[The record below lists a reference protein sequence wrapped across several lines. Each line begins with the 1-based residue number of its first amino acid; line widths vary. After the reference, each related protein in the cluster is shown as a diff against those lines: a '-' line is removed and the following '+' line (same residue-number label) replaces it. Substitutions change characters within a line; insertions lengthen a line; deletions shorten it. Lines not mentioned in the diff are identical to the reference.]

1 MAVHLPVLS
10 EEVIEWI
17 RPVAGGT
24 YVDATIGLGGH
35 AERILEATKGR
46 ARLVGLDWDEDA
58 VRRAEERLK
67 PFGDAVEVVC
77 SNFVRLPAIL
87 EKRDIR
93 KVQGILFDLGVSS
106 LQLEDPARGF
116 SLQRDGPLD
125 MRMSRSLPRTAADL
139 LRLFGERELEKVLRN
154 GGEERWARRIARAI
168 GRRRGKRPP
177 ARPKRPLRRGEGP
190 TAREESGNVMERTR
204 ALAEFIER
212 LSGRRGRIHPA
223 TRVFQALRIAVNGE
237 LENLA
242 GALEGVEALLAK
254 GGRALF
260 LSFHSLEDRLVK
272 RSFREK
278 ARAGSVRILTPKP
291 GVPGRDEIR
300 DNPRARSAK
309 LRVMERI

>member
-10 EEVIEWI
+10 EEVLEWI

-67 PFGDAVEVVC
+67 PFGEAVEVVC

-87 EKRDIR
+87 EKRNIR

-125 MRMSRSLPRTAADL
+125 MRMSRSLPRTAADI
-139 LRLFGERELEKVLRN
+139 LRLFGERELENVLRN
-154 GGEERWARRIARAI
+154 GGEERWARRIAKAI
-168 GRRRGKRPP
+168 GSRRGKRPP
-177 ARPKRPLRRGEGP
+177 ARSKRPLRRGEGP
-190 TAREESGNVMERTR
+190 TASGESGDVMERTR

-242 GALEGVEALLAK
+242 GALEGAQRNTKLAT
-254 GGRALF
+254 RQA
-260 LSFHSLEDRLVK
+260 DRN
-272 RSFREK
+272 RRE
-278 ARAGSVRILTPKP
+278 
-291 GVPGRDEIR
+291 
-300 DNPRARSAK
+300 RSADSIMK
-309 LRVMERI
+309 TPCYIPSNNLEEARTSISETDGQNQSFVSTSKYG